1 MINLT
6 AFLILTLALFIMMI
20 SLSRRGPLQNQ
31 KTFLVLALAGWIAAA
46 GVFVIQESV
55 HEKIII
61 GESKTK
67 LPSQIIP
74 IPLPQNKN

>member
-20 SLSRRGPLQNQ
+20 FLSRRGPLQNQ

-46 GVFVIQESV
+46 GVVVVQESI
-55 HEKIII
+55 HHRAITDQC
-61 GESKTK
+61 KTIE
-67 LPSQIIP
+67 LPSQML
-74 IPLPQNKN
+74 PLPKQ